1 MASYFEWNEAI
12 ARFFVERIPPG
23 DPLYLSMDEDTL
35 VEIASHAFSEEAP
48 ASPVIDFEL
57 AVEEECVSGGRV
69 ILPGTTPQEPSGAP
83 SCLAF
88 LGAMVLAA
96 YRMAPED
103 GISEIN
109 YFTRLREILGLP
121 DGSGRPHGMLPP
133 APEETLWVSLNL
145 WAVSKGLRPSAAR
158 GPEGPT
164 KYTNYPL
171 SQSLLRAGDRGKLEW
186 EFRRAENELGRN
198 ADRERVGS
206 WFFNRVSGFST
217 NHIRSLATEATPERY
232 DAIVDAVYAVYTGI
246 DWVHPGSEGARWGG
260 SGWLTA
266 GLYREFNPLSGQ
278 IAYYLYPRRQSREI
292 RGRLEILHDGRPEM
306 LHRSRDGHFRPLW
319 PVAPTGGDTY
329 QVTGD
334 PRFTELRIPARN
346 FWVLT
351 RDPFD
356 ESSIIFA
363 SHGSPRLGETFLLL
377 CQEEC
382 EDQLTILKDEGL
394 LNWAGNPVELPDYD
408 GWVEYRECMVL
419 TSGWDGIIPHMPELF
434 DELRPRSRASI
445 SLRGGLSAGRR
456 DTWLEGYLPR
466 LFITSFDPNW
476 RVAVRNLSVL
486 DAEPAMDDA
495 VTVNEAIELPPLVAG
510 DYLIEVMSGGR
521 SADRRQIRVMSWDA
535 LESTEPTTA
544 FGTPVGDYFLSGGLL
559 VLRSDEE
566 A

>member
-12 ARFFVERIPPG
+12 ARFFAEGVPPG
-23 DPLYLSMDEDTL
+23 DALYLSVDEDTL
-35 VEIASHAFSEEAP
+35 VEIASYAFSEEVP
-48 ASPVIDFEL
+48 ANPVIDFEW

-69 ILPGTTPQEPSGAP
+69 ILPGTTPQEPSGVP

-88 LGAMVLAA
+88 LSAMVLAA

-121 DGSGRPHGMLPP
+121 DGSGRPPGMSPP
-133 APEETLWVSLNL
+133 APEETLWASLNL
-145 WAVSKGLRPSAAR
+145 WAVGNELQPSAAR

-171 SQSLLRAGDRGKLEW
+171 SQSLLREGDKSKLEW
-186 EFRRAENELGRN
+186 EFRRAENELGRD
-198 ADRERVGS
+198 ADRERVGG
-206 WFFNRVSGFST
+206 WFFNRVIGFST
-217 NHIRSLATEATPERY
+217 SHIRSLAREATAERY
-232 DAIVDAVYAVYTGI
+232 DAIVDAVYGVYTGI

-260 SGWLTA
+260 PRWLTA

-278 IAYYLYPRRQSREI
+278 IAYHLYPRRQSREI

-319 PVAPTGGDTY
+319 PVAPGGGEKY
-329 QVTGD
+329 QVIGD
-334 PRFTELRIPARN
+334 PRFAELRIPARS

-356 ESSIIFA
+356 ESSRTFA
-363 SHGSPRLGETFLLL
+363 SRGSPRLGETFLLL
-377 CQEEC
+377 CRKEY

-394 LNWAGNPVELPDYD
+394 LNWAGDPVVSPDHD
-408 GWVEYRECMVL
+408 GWAEYRDCLVL
-419 TSGWDGIIPHMPELF
+419 SSGWDGIIPQMPELF
-434 DELRPRSRASI
+434 DELRSRDRASI

-466 LFITSFDPNW
+466 LFITSFDPTW
-476 RVAVRNLSVL
+476 RVAVTNLSNL
-486 DAEPAMDDA
+486 DAEPTMDDT
-495 VTVNEAIELPPLVAG
+495 VTANEAVELPPLATG

-521 SADRRQIRVMSWDA
+521 SADRRQIRVLSWDA
-535 LESTEPTTA
+535 LEPTEPTTT
-544 FGTPVGDYFLSGGLL
+544 FGTPVGDYFLNGGSLA
-559 VLRSDEE
+559 LRSDGG